1 MLFAGDLEAKGER
14 ELIASGVDLRATIL
28 KVPHHGSHTSS
39 SPPFL
44 AAVAPE
50 VAVISLG
57 YHNRFNFPAPEVIER
72 YRDAGV
78 TVLRTDDDGAIN
90 FDDDGGVLRLGS
102 VRHGPAPLA
111 AVPQRAS
118 R

>member
-1 MLFAGDLEAKGER
+1 MAELKQNNSSMVIRMSYGPATVLFAGDLEAKGER
-14 ELIASGVDLRATIL
+14 ELIASGADLRATIL

-57 YHNRFNFPAPEVIER
+57 YHNRFQLSDR
-72 YRDAGV
+72 R
-78 TVLRTDDDGAIN
+78 R
-90 FDDDGGVLRLGS
+90 
-102 VRHGPAPLA
+102 
-111 AVPQRAS
+111 
-118 R
+118 